1 MKGELAALAMKGLDN
16 EICEEMLWLLLGW
29 DRGVMGLIKGIYLER
44 VVVLSSMYNLI
55 FNFPM
60 ELSTEGY

>member
-1 MKGELAALAMKGLDN
+1 MKRVLAMKGLDN
-16 EICEEMLWLLLGW
+16 EICKEMLWLLLGC
-29 DRGVMGLIKGIYLER
+29 DRGGVGLIKGIYLER

-55 FNFPM
+55 FNFPV

>member
-1 MKGELAALAMKGLDN
+1 MKQALEMKGLDN
-16 EICEEMLWLLLGW
+16 EIWEEMLWLLLGW

-55 FNFPM
+55 FNFPV

>member
-1 MKGELAALAMKGLDN
+1 MKRALAIKGLGN
-16 EICEEMLWLLLGW
+16 EICKDMLLLLLGC
-29 DRGVMGLIKGIYLER
+29 DRGGVGLIKGIYLER

-60 ELSTEGY
+60 ELSTEGH